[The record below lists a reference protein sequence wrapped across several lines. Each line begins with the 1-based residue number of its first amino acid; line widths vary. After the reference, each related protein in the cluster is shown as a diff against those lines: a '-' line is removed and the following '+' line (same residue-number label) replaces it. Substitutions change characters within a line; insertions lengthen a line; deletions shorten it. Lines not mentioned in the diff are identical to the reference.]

1 MKLLNGKK
9 AIITGG
15 TSGIGKE
22 IAKLFAKNGA
32 SVVIFGTNE
41 ERALS
46 AVKELESQKTEE
58 PQEFLYK
65 LVDVSKTNDVDVAIN
80 DILSK
85 WSNIDILINNAGI
98 TRDNLLM
105 KMKEED
111 WDQVISVNLK
121 SVYNTCKTL
130 VRPMMKQRSGKIINI
145 ASVIGLIGNAGQ
157 VNYAASKAGII
168 GFVKALAKELAARGI
183 CVNCIAPGYINTPM
197 TETLPDSVKD
207 SIIASIPMKKIGDPE
222 DIANAA
228 LFLAGPFSNYI
239 TGQVLSVDGGMVM

>member
-1 MKLLNGKK
+1 MQLLDGKK

-15 TSGIGKE
+15 TSGIGRE

-32 SVVIFGTNE
+32 SIAIFGTNE

-46 AVKELESQKTEE
+46 VIKELESQRTSEA
-58 PQEFLYK
+58 QEFLYK
-65 LVDVSKTNDVDVAIN
+65 LVDVSGTKEVDSAIN

-85 WSNIDILINNAGI
+85 WSNVDVLINNAGI
-98 TRDNLLM
+98 TKDNLLM

-111 WDQVISVNLK
+111 WDQVINVNLK
-121 SVYNTCKTL
+121 SVYNTCKAL
-130 VRPMMKQRSGKIINI
+130 ARPMMKLKGGKIINI
-145 ASVIGLIGNAGQ
+145 ASVIGLMGNAGQ
-157 VNYAASKAGII
+157 ANYAASKSGII
-168 GFVKALAKELAARGI
+168 GFTKSLAKELASRGI

-197 TETLPDSVKD
+197 TEALSDSIKD
-207 SIIASIPMKKIGDPE
+207 SIIASIPMKKIGNPE

-239 TGQVLSVDGGMVM
+239 TGQVLPVDGGMVM

>member
-1 MKLLNGKK
+1 MQLLDGKK

-15 TSGIGKE
+15 TSGIGRE

-32 SVVIFGTNE
+32 SIAIFGTNE

-46 AVKELESQKTEE
+46 VIKELESQKVNEA
-58 PQEFLYK
+58 QEFSYK
-65 LVDVSKTNDVDVAIN
+65 LVDVSDAKEVDGAIN

-85 WSNIDILINNAGI
+85 WSSIDILINNAGI
-98 TRDNLLM
+98 TKDNLLM

-111 WDQVISVNLK
+111 WDQVINVNLK
-121 SVYNTCKTL
+121 SVYNTCKAL
-130 VRPMMKQRSGKIINI
+130 VRPMMKLKGGKIINI
-145 ASVIGLIGNAGQ
+145 ASVIGLMGNAGQ
-157 VNYAASKAGII
+157 TNYAASKSGII
-168 GFVKALAKELAARGI
+168 GFTKSLAKELASRGV

-197 TETLPDSVKD
+197 TEALSDSVKD
-207 SIIASIPMKKIGDPE
+207 SIIASIPMKKIGNPV

-239 TGQVLSVDGGMVM
+239 TGQVLPVDGGMVM